1 MDVLKKIFPLSWK
14 YVADVANL
22 IIGIIIYVVIDLIP
36 WAVGLVFGILPEIPV
51 ITSLINVVMS
61 ILGTVIGIYAV
72 AGIVI
77 LILVYTKVIKD

>member
-77 LILVYTKVIKD
+77 LILVYTKLIKD